1 MAERSVPMMQLFKS
15 YWTDESGQGLT
26 EYALILVLVS
36 IGLITVLTIFR
47 DEIGRVIDAIIDALQ
62 GAPSGEYESSNAG

>member
-1 MAERSVPMMQLFKS
+1 MKQLFKS
-15 YWTDESGQGLT
+15 YWADESGQGLT

-62 GAPSGEYESSNAG
+62 GAPNGEYTSSNA